1 MGGDGSGDAHRPLCD
16 AGTLAGRAA
25 RPGRSMEAEIRA
37 ILTDTVSRTVES
49 EQLYGV
55 LADRF
60 AALGEVE
67 LDVPTRPVRAEA
79 ARAPDLSA

>member
-1 MGGDGSGDAHRPLCD
+1 
-16 AGTLAGRAA
+16 
-25 RPGRSMEAEIRA
+25 MEAEIRA